1 MFAIYKREMRA
12 YFSSPVGYMFCA
24 IFFAVS
30 AFLFMIYN
38 VQAGESASYSSYFSV
53 LLYLFIVI
61 IPLLTMKLIS
71 EERKMRTDQLVMT
84 APVTLLGIVMGKY
97 LAALTMFG
105 GMFVATSAIYY
116 IPLHLHGT
124 PNAAMYIGCVI
135 GIFLI
140 GAAFIAIGIFI
151 SSLTENQ
158 FIAAFGTIGAIVFLL
173 LVSAL
178 NNYINSEVIRSF
190 LSGLSVTSRYNY
202 FAYGIFSYDSLIYY
216 VSLSAVFLFLT
227 VRVLEKRRWSKS

>member
-38 VQAGESASYSSYFSV
+38 VQAGENASYASYFSV

-61 IPLLTMKLIS
+61 IPLLTMKLVS

-84 APVTLLGIVMGKY
+84 APVTLAGIVMGKY

-116 IPLHLHGT
+116 IPLALYGT

-140 GAAFIAIGIFI
+140 GSAFIAIGIFI

-178 NNYINSEVIRSF
+178 NNYINSEVIRNF
-190 LSGLSVTSRYNY
+190 LSGISVTSRYTY
-202 FAYGIFSYDSLIYY
+202 FSYGIFSYDSLIYY

>member
-1 MFAIYKREMRA
+1 MFAIYKREMRS

-38 VQAGESASYSSYFSV
+38 VQAGESASYASYFSV

-61 IPLLTMKLIS
+61 IPLLTMKLVS

-105 GMFVATSAIYY
+105 GMFIATSAIYY
-116 IPLHLHGT
+116 IPLSLYGT

-140 GAAFIAIGIFI
+140 GSAFIAIGIFI

-173 LVSAL
+173 LVSSL
-178 NNYINSEVIRSF
+178 NSYINSEAIRAF
-190 LSGLSVTSRYNY
+190 LSALSVTSRYNY

>member
-61 IPLLTMKLIS
+61 IPLLTMKLVS

-105 GMFVATSAIYY
+105 GMFIATSAIYY

-178 NNYINSEVIRSF
+178 NNDINSEVIRSF

>member
-38 VQAGESASYSSYFSV
+38 VQAGENASYASYFSV

-61 IPLLTMKLIS
+61 IPLLTMKLVS

-84 APVTLLGIVMGKY
+84 APVTLAGIVMGKY

-116 IPLHLHGT
+116 IPLALYGT

-140 GAAFIAIGIFI
+140 GSAFIAIGIFI

-173 LVSAL
+173 LVSSL
-178 NNYINSEVIRSF
+178 NSYINSEVIRGF
-190 LSGLSVTSRYNY
+190 LSGLSVTSRYTY
-202 FAYGIFSYDSLIYY
+202 FSYGIFSYDSLIYY

-227 VRVLEKRRWSKS
+227 VRVFEKRRWSKS

>member
-38 VQAGESASYSSYFSV
+38 VQAGENASYASYFSV

-61 IPLLTMKLIS
+61 IPLLTMKLVS

-105 GMFVATSAIYY
+105 GMFIATSAIYY
-116 IPLHLHGT
+116 IPLYLYGT

-140 GAAFIAIGIFI
+140 GSAFIAIGIFI

-173 LVSAL
+173 LVSSL
-178 NNYINSEVIRSF
+178 NSYINSEVIRSF

>member
-105 GMFVATSAIYY
+105 GMFIATSAIYY

-178 NNYINSEVIRSF
+178 NSYINSEVIRSF

>member
-38 VQAGESASYSSYFSV
+38 VQAGENASYASYFSV

-61 IPLLTMKLIS
+61 IPLLTMKLVS

-84 APVTLLGIVMGKY
+84 APVTLAGIVMGKY

-116 IPLHLHGT
+116 IPLALYGT

-140 GAAFIAIGIFI
+140 GSAFIAIGIFI

-173 LVSAL
+173 LVSSL
-178 NNYINSEVIRSF
+178 NSYINSEVIRSF
-190 LSGLSVTSRYNY
+190 LSGLSVTSRYTY
-202 FAYGIFSYDSLIYY
+202 FSYGIFSYDSLIYY

-227 VRVLEKRRWSKS
+227 VRVFEKRRWSKS

>member
-61 IPLLTMKLIS
+61 IPLLTMKLVS

-105 GMFVATSAIYY
+105 GMFIATSAIYY

>member
-1 MFAIYKREMRA
+1 MFAIYKREMRS

-38 VQAGESASYSSYFSV
+38 VQAGENASYASYFSV

-61 IPLLTMKLIS
+61 IPLLTMKLVS

-105 GMFVATSAIYY
+105 GMFIATSAIYY
-116 IPLHLHGT
+116 IPLSLYGT

-140 GAAFIAIGIFI
+140 GSAFIAIGIFI

-178 NNYINSEVIRSF
+178 NNYINSEVIRNF
-190 LSGLSVTSRYNY
+190 LSGISVTSRYTY
-202 FAYGIFSYDSLIYY
+202 FSYGIFSYDSLIYY

>member
-61 IPLLTMKLIS
+61 SPLLTMKLIS

-116 IPLHLHGT
+116 IPLNLYGT

-178 NNYINSEVIRSF
+178 NSYINSEVIRSF

-227 VRVLEKRRWSKS
+227 VGVLEKRRWSKS

>member
-105 GMFVATSAIYY
+105 GMFIATSAIYY

-178 NNYINSEVIRSF
+178 NSYINSEVIRSF

-227 VRVLEKRRWSKS
+227 VGVLEKRRWSKS

>member
-61 IPLLTMKLIS
+61 IPLLTMKLVS

-105 GMFVATSAIYY
+105 GMFIATSAIYY
-116 IPLHLHGT
+116 IPLHLYGT